1 MWCSPCVATS
11 SSADVSASPVAVAC
25 RGLHFAMH
33 CVLLTP
39 RAHFRSEP
47 VTYIKRQRSPG
58 ANLSGEAEAKIIAEA
73 SNSQLDLSIDTSTL
87 THGQQ
92 VARKWAK
99 KMLAGYVRGGDW
111 ARDDDEEGGGSEQR
125 REEQIPEELRTLY
138 TLKYLAGLHHSAS
151 PPGPEQDVSSPWWTV
166 DSEASSSD
174 IADSVEV

>member
-1 MWCSPCVATS
+1 
-11 SSADVSASPVAVAC
+11 
-25 RGLHFAMH
+25 MH

-111 ARDDDEEGGGSEQR
+111 ARDADEEGGGSEQR

-166 DSEASSSD
+166 NSEASSSD